1 MRISIER
8 SGGFTGMR
16 MSFTL
21 SEDMLSQDEMQK
33 IQDIINQANF
43 FEITPKTPAPPGAA
57 DYFQYK
63 ITVESD
69 EKSHT
74 IETNDISMQESLA
87 PLIEFL
93 EEKKRNMNEQSNN

>member
-8 SGGFTGMR
+8 SGGFTGLR

-33 IQDIINQANF
+33 IQDIINNANF
-43 FEITPKTPAPPGAA
+43 FEIPPKASAPPGAA

-63 ITVESD
+63 ITVETD

-74 IETNDISMQESLA
+74 IETNDLAMQESLQ

-93 EEKKRNMNEQSNN
+93 EEKKRNMNEKSNN

>member
-43 FEITPKTPAPPGAA
+43 FEITPKTLAPPGAA

-63 ITVESD
+63 ITIEAD

-74 IETNDISMQESLA
+74 IETNDISMPESLA